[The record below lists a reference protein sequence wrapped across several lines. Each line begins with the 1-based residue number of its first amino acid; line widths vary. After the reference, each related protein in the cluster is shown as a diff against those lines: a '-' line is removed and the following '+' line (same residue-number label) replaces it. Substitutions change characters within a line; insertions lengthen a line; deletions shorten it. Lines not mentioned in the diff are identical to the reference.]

1 MSAVAVAPPQV
12 RWDLSSLFSGLD
24 DPRLASVWS
33 DLGTRADAFAAQY
46 RGRVSALTAPE
57 LAGALE
63 IYAFLSADANK
74 PINYASLVYSCQSN
88 DAAVG
93 AFLAEQMEQ
102 ASEFSVKLIFF
113 ELELQDLPASRAD
126 SLVAD
131 PVLAP
136 YRHYLGVVRQFS
148 PHKLSEPQEVILEE
162 TANTGCRAWVRFYE
176 EMLASHVFRIL
187 KPGDSEVTELSEP
200 ETMALLREPNR
211 ELRQAAADSLTTGME
226 ELERSFCFAY
236 NTLLQDKR
244 VGDRLRNH
252 PYAEHSRHLANELQK
267 ETVDLVVEMCRAN
280 YGLVERFY
288 NRKRGLLGLEELTH
302 IDRYAPLFESKE
314 LKSWDEGRQMVVD
327 AFSSFH
333 SELGARADE
342 FFTQNWIDAEPR
354 TGKQGGAFCSYN
366 TPDTHPVVFLN
377 YLNKLDDVMTLAHE
391 LGHGAHASFS
401 RQQNYFN
408 FHGTLPLAELAS
420 TFGEMLVF
428 ERIVADA
435 SDRDKTALYAEKIEG
450 IFATVFRQAALFSF
464 EVRAHNARR
473 EEGEV
478 AAEQFG
484 EIWQE
489 ELQKMFG
496 NSITLGEQ
504 HRRWWMMIGHF
515 FFAPFYVYAYSFG
528 ELLALSLYQAAKRG
542 GPEFAE
548 RYIELLKKGGSET
561 PEQLMAFVGVDINSR
576 AFWQGGFDAIE
587 GFVVE
592 FERLSAA
599 L

>member
-1 MSAVAVAPPQV
+1 MT
-12 RWDLSSLFSGLD
+12 
-24 DPRLASVWS
+24 ASE
-33 DLGTRADAFAAQY
+33 LADALAA
-46 RGRVSALTAPE
+46 
-57 LAGALE
+57 
-63 IYAFLSADANK
+63 YADLSADANK

-93 AFLAEQMEQ
+93 AFLAEQMEH
-102 ASEFSVKLIFF
+102 ASELSVKLLFF
-113 ELELQDLPASRAD
+113 ELELQDLPEAKAESLSNDPALAS
-126 SLVAD
+126 
-131 PVLAP
+131 

-187 KPGDSEVTELSEP
+187 KPGETEVTEQSEP
-200 ETMALLREPNR
+200 ETIALLRDENR
-211 ELRQAAADSLTTGME
+211 AMRQAAADSLTQGME
-226 ELERSFCFAY
+226 ELERSICFAY

-252 PYAEHSRHLANELQK
+252 PYAEHSRHLANELKK
-267 ETVDLVVEMCRAN
+267 ETVDLVVEMCHAN

-288 NRKRGLLGLEELTH
+288 HKKRPLLGLEELTH

-314 LKSWDEGRQMVVD
+314 KKSWEEGRSMVVN
-327 AFSSFH
+327 AFTSFH
-333 SELGARADE
+333 PELGARADE
-342 FFTQNWIDAEPR
+342 FFSSNWIDAEPR
-354 TGKQGGAFCSYN
+354 NGKQGGAFCSYN
-366 TPDTHPVVFLN
+366 TPDTHPVVFMN
-377 YLNKLDDVMTLAHE
+377 YLCKLDDVMTLAHE

-401 RQQNYFN
+401 RTQNYFN

-435 SDRDKTALYAEKIEG
+435 TERDKTALYAEKIES

-473 EEGEV
+473 DEGEV
-478 AAEQFG
+478 SAERFG
-484 EIWQE
+484 DIWQE
-489 ELQKMFG
+489 ELQRMFG
-496 NSITLGEQ
+496 TSIKLGEQ

-528 ELLALSLYQAAKRG
+528 ELLALSLYQAAKKG
-542 GPEFAE
+542 GAEFAA
-548 RYIELLKKGGSET
+548 RYIDLLKKGGSET
-561 PEQLMAFVGVDINSR
+561 PEELMAFVGVDINSR
-576 AFWQGGFDAIE
+576 EFWQGGFDAIE
-587 GFVVE
+587 SFVTE
-592 FERLSAA
+592 FERLSGA

>member
-1 MSAVAVAPPQV
+1 MSATAIAPPQV
-12 RWDLSSLFSGLD
+12 RWDLTSLFSGLD
-24 DPRLASVWS
+24 DPRLATVWS
-33 DLGTRADAFAAQY
+33 DLGVQADDFGAKY
-46 RGRVSALTAPE
+46 RGQVSSLSPLALAE
-57 LAGALE
+57 ALGV
-63 IYAFLSADANK
+63 YANISANASK

-93 AFLAEQMEQ
+93 AFLAQQMEE
-102 ASEFSVKLIFF
+102 ASELSVKLLFF
-113 ELELQDLPASRAD
+113 ELELQDLLPAKAD
-126 SLVAD
+126 HLASD
-131 PVLAP
+131 PALGE
-136 YRHYLGVVRQFS
+136 YQHYLGLVRLFS
-148 PHKLSEPQEVILEE
+148 PHKLSEPQEIILEE

-187 KPGDSEVTELSEP
+187 KPGDTQETEQSEP
-200 ETMALLREPNR
+200 ETMAQLREPDR
-211 ELRQAAADSLTTGME
+211 ALRKAAGDSLTLGMS

-244 VGDRLRNH
+244 VGDRLRSH

-288 NRKRGLLGLEELTH
+288 HRKRPLLGLDELTH
-302 IDRYAPLFESKE
+302 IDRYAPLFESKAK
-314 LKSWDEGRQMVVD
+314 KSWDEGREMVVE
-327 AFSSFH
+327 AFSAFH
-333 SELGARADE
+333 PELGSKADE

-366 TPDTHPVVFLN
+366 TPDTHPVVFMN
-377 YLNKLDDVMTLAHE
+377 YLCKLDDVMTLAHE

-408 FHGTLPLAELAS
+408 FQGTLPLAELAS

-428 ERIVADA
+428 EKIVAGA
-435 SDRDKTALYAEKIEG
+435 SDRDKTALYAEKIES

-464 EVRAHNARR
+464 EVRAHNSRR

-478 AAEQFG
+478 SAEQFG
-484 EIWQE
+484 DIWQE

-496 NSITLGEQ
+496 SSITLGEQ
-504 HRRWWMMIGHF
+504 HRKWWMMIGHF

-542 GPEFAE
+542 GEAFAD

-561 PEQLMAFVGVDINSR
+561 PEQLMAFVGVDLNSR
-576 AFWQGGFDAIE
+576 EFWQGGFDAIE
-587 GFVVE
+587 GFVAE
-592 FERLSAA
+592 FERLSSS